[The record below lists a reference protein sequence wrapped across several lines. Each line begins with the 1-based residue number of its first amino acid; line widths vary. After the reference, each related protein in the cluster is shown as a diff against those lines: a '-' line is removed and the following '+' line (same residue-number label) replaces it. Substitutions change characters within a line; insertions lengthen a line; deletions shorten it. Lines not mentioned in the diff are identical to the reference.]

1 MFLNIAG
8 SSTEAISCLRAVVAL
23 HRCMGEL
30 NKIFLGKYLK
40 VVLLDLT
47 GIM

>member
-8 SSTEAISCLRAVVAL
+8 SSAEAIRYLKAVVVL

-40 VVLLDLT
+40 VVWLNLT